1 MRFGLGIGLGGQDGV
16 VARGV
21 MTEDESG
28 FGGGLD
34 AKALGGDG
42 NAAIVGDFDDGAFAP
57 DERPPR
63 TAWDGPQHGTFFFFG
78 GVPGL
83 LGFHLEF
90 ALEFVLVAMAAQ
102 VGDVRIGLREIGDVF
117 AGEKGGEAVLPEL
130 VFAFNFAF
138 GLRRGGVAEG
148 DAVEVERLA
157 ELGEGVGDVGEEEGM
172 EVHIE
177 FQRQA
182 VFEKGGGEEVVIGE
196 EVFVLVE
203 FGAGEEA
210 AAIVE
215 HVEHGKKAFA
225 ARKPA
230 VGRGIK
236 LPEFADLGALPAAD
250 GGGGFALGVGRGEL
264 VFEGPTADLGAI
276 HFEITEAQDFAGGEA
291 VVGGRSGSQ
300 TFAQEREGFGWP
312 LRGMVAAG
320 VAGEPKGFLMVSAGA
335 KIIGVELVE
344 TTAGEFEF
352 GGRSVGV
359 ELLRAEAGQ
368 DVADQR

>member
-21 MTEDESG
+21 MTEDEFG
-28 FGGGLD
+28 FWGDRD
-34 AKALGGDG
+34 AEALGSDGD
-42 NAAIVGDFDDGAFAP
+42 AAIVGDFDDGAFAP

-63 TAWDGPQHGTFFFFG
+63 TTWDGTQHGTFFFFG

-90 ALEFVLVAMAAQ
+90 AMEFVLVAMVAQ
-102 VGDVRIGLREIGDVF
+102 VGDVGIGLREIGDVF
-117 AGEKGGEAVLPEL
+117 AGEEGGEAVLPEL
-130 VFAFNFAF
+130 VFAFDFAF
-138 GLRRGGVAEG
+138 GLRRGGIAEG
-148 DAVEVERLA
+148 DAVEVEGLA
-157 ELGEGVGDVGEEEGM
+157 ELGQGVGNVGEEEGV
-172 EVHIE
+172 EVHVE
-177 FQRQA
+177 FEGQA
-182 VFEKGGGEEVVIGE
+182 VFEKGGGEEVVIGQ

-203 FGAGEEA
+203 FGADEEA

-215 HVEHGKKAFA
+215 HVEHGEQAFA

-230 VGRGIK
+230 VGRGIE

-250 GGGGFALGVGRGEL
+250 GGGGFGIGFGMGEL
-264 VFEGPTADLGAI
+264 MFEGPPADLGAI
-276 HFEITEAQDFAGGEA
+276 DFEITEAQDFAGGEA
-291 VVGGRSGSQ
+291 VVGGRRGSQ
-300 TFAQEREGFGWP
+300 TFAQERKDFGWP
-312 LRGMVAAG
+312 LRRMVAAG
-320 VAGEPKGFLMVSAGA
+320 VAGDPKGFLMVGAGA
-335 KIIGVELVE
+335 KIIGVEFVE

-368 DVADQR
+368 DVTDQR